1 MKTSGLKSFTWA
13 FAGSLLVLASGLAS
27 LHHEYQPSEII
38 SLFLLLTVIVAWRA
52 GLAAAITVAVCATL
66 GLDYFFTE
74 PRLTLT
80 IASRQDVISLS
91 LFAVVALLISHLS
104 RRVRSKADELQHSE
118 AEQRALY
125 DLSRSALLL
134 DWKASVEEQLCLLIQ
149 ERLRLEGVALWD
161 AREAVF
167 TGTGDTAHAQ
177 EQLKTAYRADRSY
190 DLPNH
195 RESVRI
201 VRFGV
206 RSVSAMLFRGPIDQL
221 TADSVAALV
230 ATHLERIRALK
241 AEVSAESQA
250 VSERLRTAV
259 LDGLAHAVKTPLTT
273 IVVSSSGLREI
284 GTLTA
289 LQTELAQVIES
300 QASYLAELTDRL
312 LRTAKLESAG
322 VLLHTRTTH
331 VSDLIRA
338 VMGELR
344 SIYDV
349 ARVHIKGDM
358 AVDVALDP
366 ELFRMVLG
374 QLIENALKYSKDATP
389 ITVRLAKTDQS
400 LSISVH
406 NEGSFIALEER
417 ELVFERYYRTES
429 MQHRAPGTGVGL
441 SVAKQAVEAH
451 GGRIWA
457 ESHHDTGTTFQITV
471 PV

>member
-1 MKTSGLKSFTWA
+1 MKTSRLKSFAWA
-13 FAGSLLVLASGLAS
+13 LVGSFLVLASGLAS
-27 LHHEYQPSEII
+27 LQHEFQPAEII

-52 GLAAAITVAVCATL
+52 GLTAAIAVAVCATL
-66 GLDYFFTE
+66 GLDFFFTE

-80 IASRQDVISLS
+80 IASRQDVVSLL

-104 RRVRSKADELQHSE
+104 RRIRTKAEELQHSE

-134 DWKASVEEQLCLLIQ
+134 DWKAPVEEQLCFLIQ

-161 AREAVF
+161 AREAEF
-167 TGTGDTAHAQ
+167 TCTGDTAHAQ
-177 EQLKTAYRADRSY
+177 QRLQAAFRADRNY
-190 DLPNH
+190 DLPNNL
-195 RESVRI
+195 ESVRI

-206 RSVSAMLFRGPIDQL
+206 RSVGAMLFRGRIDQL
-221 TADSVAALV
+221 TADSVVALA

-284 GTLTA
+284 GSLTV

-300 QASYLAELTDRL
+300 QASYLAELTDRI
-312 LRTAKLESAG
+312 LRTAKLESSG
-322 VLLHTRTTH
+322 VLLHTRTTQ
-331 VSDLIRA
+331 VSDL
-338 VMGELR
+338 VHVVLGELR
-344 SIYDV
+344 TVYDIT
-349 ARVHIKGDM
+349 RVHTKS
-358 AVDVALDP
+358 DVGVAFALDP
-366 ELFRMVLG
+366 ELCRMVMS
-374 QLIENALKYSKDATP
+374 QVIENALKYSTDATP
-389 ITVRLAKTDQS
+389 VTVRLAKTDQG
-400 LSISVH
+400 LSMSVH
-406 NEGSFIALEER
+406 NEGSFIAPEER

-429 MQHRAPGTGVGL
+429 MQHRTPGTGVGL

-451 GGRIWA
+451 GGGIWV
-457 ESHHDTGTTFQITV
+457 ESHHDTGTTFHITV